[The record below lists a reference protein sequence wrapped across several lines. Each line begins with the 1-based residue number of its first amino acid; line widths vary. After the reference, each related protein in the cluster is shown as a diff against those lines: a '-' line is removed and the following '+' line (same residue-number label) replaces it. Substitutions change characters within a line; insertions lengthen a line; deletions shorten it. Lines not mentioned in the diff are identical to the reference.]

1 MGNRRATAQ
10 TGATDTK
17 NRRNPSS
24 AQIHKMDNG
33 LKYKRI
39 KPDRSLADFVESF
52 WLLQNQSDSDIE
64 VVVLPD
70 GRIDLFFTQSATEPF
85 HVILLGIETQHGQA
99 TVTPKRQTF
108 AISFRPLATE
118 YVFQNTVA
126 NLLDNVKHLSNDF
139 WNFSVD
145 DLNDFDLFCEKAT
158 QKIQSLIPKEID
170 ERKRKLFEL
179 IYSSNGA
186 LTVQELSEKVFW
198 SSRQIN
204 RYFNQQFGLSLK
216 AYCNILRFRASFQH
230 IKEGKLF
237 PQQNFADQ
245 SHFIKEVKKLSG
257 VSPKELKQNK
267 NDRFIQFSLLPSK

>member
-1 MGNRRATAQ
+1 
-10 TGATDTK
+10 
-17 NRRNPSS
+17 
-24 AQIHKMDNG
+24 MDNG
-33 LKYKRI
+33 LKYKHI
-39 KPDRSLADFVESF
+39 KPDKSLADFVESF
-52 WLLQNQSDSDIE
+52 WLLQNHFDSDKE
-64 VVVLPD
+64 VIVLPD
-70 GRIDLFFTQSATEPF
+70 GRIDLFFTQSATQPF
-85 HVILLGIETQHGQA
+85 HIILLGIETQYGQP
-99 TVTPKRQTF
+99 TITPKRHTF
-108 AISFRPLATE
+108 AISFKPLAIE
-118 YVFQNTVA
+118 YLFQKSIA
-126 NLLDNVKHLSNDF
+126 NLLDKAEILPTDF
-139 WNFSVD
+139 WNFSAD

-158 QKIQSLIPKEID
+158 QKIKSLLPKDID
-170 ERKRKLFEL
+170 ERKRKLFAL

-237 PQQNFADQ
+237 PQENFADQ

-257 VSPKELKQNK
+257 VSPKELSKNK